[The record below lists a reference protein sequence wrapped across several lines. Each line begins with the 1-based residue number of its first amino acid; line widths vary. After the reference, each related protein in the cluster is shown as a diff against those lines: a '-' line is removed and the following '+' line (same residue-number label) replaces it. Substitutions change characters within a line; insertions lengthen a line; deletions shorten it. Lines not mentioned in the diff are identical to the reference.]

1 MFFIFQYFV
10 HVHEL
15 RNSGVILRFAFFTN
29 DFVHVHGNKN
39 VHCGAALQAEICLPR
54 ERVRV
59 IMELCQ
65 NPTQK
70 TLERQER

>member
-1 MFFIFQYFV
+1 MLFIFQYFV

-15 RNSGVILRFAFFTN
+15 RNSGVILRFAFLLMISCTYTET
-29 DFVHVHGNKN
+29 KTYI
-39 VHCGAALQAEICLPR
+39 CGAALQAEICLPR